1 MSLNRRPTLI
11 RVFLPGFST
20 RLENISTY
28 QSLNSERLKPIYENQ
43 NPLPAELCVQDQI
56 LDPHPDEEDES
67 SSSPPLK
74 EEGLSGG
81 DGGRILH
88 NLFISLPES

>member
-43 NPLPAELCVQDQI
+43 HPLPAELCVQDQI
-56 LDPHPDEEDES
+56 L
-67 SSSPPLK
+67 
-74 EEGLSGG
+74 EGVPGG

-88 NLFISLPES
+88 NVFISLPVS